1 MKVAIVYCS
10 KHGATEKVVKLIGEK
25 QTENDVYFFNLLKN
39 PAPEVKE
46 FDRIIIGGPIY
57 FGMIQNPIK
66 DFCKQNSRALLK
78 KELGLF
84 VCCMLVEQQS
94 ELFENAFPDKLR
106 LHSKAN
112 ACFGWELIVENLNF
126 FEKLIVQ
133 KVANTHGGSHINF
146 REIERFVNKLN
157 GVNDSCCIAT

>member
-1 MKVAIVYCS
+1 MQVAIVYCS

-25 QTENDVYFFNLLKN
+25 HNDNEVYFFNLLKGS
-39 PAPEVKE
+39 APEVKE

-66 DFCKQNSRALLK
+66 DFCKQNARALLR

-84 VCCMLVEQQS
+84 ICCMLAEQQN
-94 ELFENAFPDKLR
+94 ELFENAFPEKLR

-112 ACFGWELIVENLNF
+112 ACFGWELNVGNLNF

-133 KVANTHGGSHINF
+133 KVANSHGGSHIDIP
-146 REIERFVNKLN
+146 EIERFVNRMN
-157 GVNDSCCIAT
+157 SISNNHTVAH